1 MPVEA
6 IRRSAMPTML
16 VVHHTP
22 SPATHALL
30 EAVRSGGSEP
40 ELSEVDVEVRP
51 ALGATVSD
59 VLAADAYLLGTPA
72 NLGYMSGAMKH
83 FFDTIYYPVL
93 DATVGRPYGV
103 WVHGND
109 DTTGALAAV
118 AKITTGLRWKQVHEP
133 VSIMGAPDRAAMDAC
148 RELASTVAASLLL

>member
-1 MPVEA
+1 SDGGQRTGGVVVAVDPNAVGPPD
-6 IRRSAMPTML
+6 RR
-16 VVHHTP
+16 
-22 SPATHALL
+22 
-30 EAVRSGGSEP
+30 
-40 ELSEVDVEVRP
+40 VEVRP

-109 DTTGALAAV
+109 DTAGALSAIG
-118 AKITTGLRWKQVHEP
+118 KITTGLRWKQVHEP
-133 VSIMGAPDRAAMDAC
+133 VSITGPPDRAALDAC
-148 RELASTVAASLLL
+148 RELAATVAASLLL

>member
-1 MPVEA
+1 MP
-6 IRRSAMPTML
+6 RL
-16 VVHHTP
+16 LLVHHTASP
-22 SPATHALL
+22 SLHSMLDAA
-30 EAVRSGGSEP
+30 RSGANDDAIDG
-40 ELSEVDVEVRP
+40 VEVVVRA

-109 DTTGALAAV
+109 DTAGALSAIG
-118 AKITTGLRWKQVHEP
+118 KITTGLRWKQVHEP
-133 VSIMGAPDRAAMDAC
+133 VSITGPPDRAALD
-148 RELASTVAASLLL
+148 